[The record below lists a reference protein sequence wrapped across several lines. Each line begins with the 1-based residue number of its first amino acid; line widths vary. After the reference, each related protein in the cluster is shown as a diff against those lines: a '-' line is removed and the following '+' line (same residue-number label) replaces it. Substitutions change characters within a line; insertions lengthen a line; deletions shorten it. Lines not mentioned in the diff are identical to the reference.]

1 MSSILIVDEQPV
13 TRHALRLLMES
24 EGHEVVGEA
33 DSGPLALQL
42 ARRLAPDLVI
52 LELSIPGLGG
62 LEVIQRL
69 LALDEACRILVLTTQ
84 DSKYFAGR
92 CLQAGARGFVSKQQ
106 DPNELKAAVKAL
118 LNGQSYFPGHALS
131 SAGHADDALQE
142 LSVRE
147 LTVLQLLARGFSN
160 VAISEQLAIS
170 DKTVSTYK
178 VRLMQKLNAASL
190 VELVDIARR
199 HGLLGTT
206 GGEAEE
212 HPGSAMDTEQRE
224 KLQLLHRLIDAMPTP
239 LTLRDT
245 EGRLQICNQAW
256 LEQASTTR
264 EKAIGTSFIDL
275 PSYIEPDEARMV
287 QEAFLDGVAEQ
298 KPVSLDRVTDSQT
311 GRRTLTIWSN
321 PLRDADGRL
330 IGMFCGSEDQTE
342 REELVRQLRDSTLRA
357 EAMKHVKGAFAAVVT
372 REIGAAVQGIAGTL
386 ERVLAQPAINE
397 TQRNMLKAVRE
408 IAENLQGVFS
418 DLDDFIE
425 LDTGRLALDPRPH
438 DLRKLVDAC
447 LSDYRSAAIAKGVE
461 LRLQE
466 GQVRE
471 TRVWVDAVRLR
482 QVLDNLMSNAL
493 KFTDH
498 GSVVMHL
505 DTKGTASGQVE
516 VVLEVEDSGIGIA
529 AEELEHL
536 FEPFRQVPDKQSFQR
551 GGTGLGL
558 TLCERLVR
566 LMGGSIE
573 LSSQPG
579 AGSRVK
585 VRLLVPSAA
594 G

>member
-42 ARRLAPDLVI
+42 ARRLMPDLVI

-106 DPNELKAAVKAL
+106 APGELKAAVTAL

-131 SAGHADDALQE
+131 SVGQASEALQG

-190 VELVDIARR
+190 VELIDIARR
-199 HGLLGTT
+199 HGLLEGS
-206 GGEAEE
+206 GGEPQE
-212 HPGSAMDTEQRE
+212 HADDEVETELRE
-224 KLQLLHRLIDAMPTP
+224 RLELLQKLIDAMPTP
-239 LTLRDT
+239 LTLRDPD
-245 EGRLQICNQAW
+245 GRLMICNQAW
-256 LEQASTTR
+256 LELANTTR
-264 EKAIGTSFIDL
+264 EQAIGTSFVDL
-275 PSYIEPDEARMV
+275 PSYIEADEAQLV

-298 KPVSLDRVTDSQT
+298 TPVSIDRVADSQT
-311 GRRTLTIWSN
+311 GRRTLSIWSK
-321 PLRDADGRL
+321 PLRDVDGNL
-330 IGMFCGSEDQTE
+330 IGMFCGSEDHTE

-357 EAMKHVKGAFAAVVT
+357 EAMRQVKNATGAAVT
-372 REIGAAVQGIAGTL
+372 REIGAAVQGISGTL
-386 ERVLAQPAINE
+386 GRVLARPVVDE
-397 TQRNMLKAVRE
+397 TQRDLLKAMRE

-418 DLDDFIE
+418 DLDDFFE
-425 LDTGRLALDPRPH
+425 LDAGRMVLDPRPH

-447 LSDYRSAAIAKGVE
+447 LSDYRSAAIAKGLE

-471 TRVWVDAVRLR
+471 ARVWVDAARLR
-482 QVLDNLMSNAL
+482 QVLGNLLSNAL
-493 KFTDH
+493 RFTDH
-498 GSVVMHL
+498 GSVVLHL
-505 DTKGTASGQVE
+505 NTAGTASGHVE

-529 AEELEHL
+529 TEELEHL
-536 FEPFRQVPDKQSFQR
+536 FEPFRQVPDQKSFQR
-551 GGTGLGL
+551 GGTGIGL

-579 AGSRVK
+579 VGTRARVQ
-585 VRLLVPSAA
+585 LLLPSAA
-594 G
+594 D